1 MLLVIIGASIGGP
14 LGAAKAKENLEKND
28 PVPAGKAMQTPSA
41 TTTTT
46 TTTATATVTNTV
58 TVTQTAAPEHED
70 TFDDEDEDDDDDGDS
85 TTYYVEQ
92 QSQPKYPGLFSRIW
106 RLFFA

>member
-14 LGAAKAKENLEKND
+14 LGAAKARENLEKND
-28 PVPAGKAMQTPSA
+28 PVPAGNAMQTPSA
-41 TTTTT
+41 TTATTT
-46 TTTATATVTNTV
+46 TTATVTNTV

-70 TFDDEDEDDDDDGDS
+70 TFDDGDDDDDDDDDGDS

>member
-1 MLLVIIGASIGGP
+1 LVIIGASIGGP
-14 LGAAKAKENLEKND
+14 LGAAKARENLEKND
-28 PVPAGKAMQTPSA
+28 PVPAGNAMQTPSE
-41 TTTTT
+41 T
-46 TTTATATVTNTV
+46 TATVTNTV

-70 TFDDEDEDDDDDGDS
+70 TFDDGDEDEDDDDDGDS